1 MKKITILLLS
11 AVAIASGCKRF
22 TDINQNPN
30 DPTSVTPNVVLS
42 AALAASGNSVGTDQ
56 FTLNE
61 WMGYWAR
68 SGNYIAVQSTEQY
81 QLNTGYADG
90 TWRDLYGT
98 LSKYDYIEKT
108 ALANATSEAFYA
120 GVAKTMKAL
129 HFGQLVDMF
138 GNVPYSQAF
147 QINKYTTPAFDD
159 ASGVY
164 AKLITQLD
172 SAVYYFGVATVYYA
186 HASSAVINIDDQY
199 DIMFGRA
206 QGTDPAVRMQKW
218 IQFANTVKLRLL
230 MNVAKAAPSGI
241 DIAGEI
247 TKAVSSGGFLPAGLS
262 ATVNPG
268 YGNSNSAQLMPFY
281 GQFYTTAGNPTAV
294 TSAFNRADTYAVNF
308 YNATSDTYRPPLV
321 YTPLSNG
328 SIGSNYDGDLQA
340 LTNSFTSGIGTGLTK
355 GPNSDQII
363 LGDFESLFLQS
374 EAAARGFN
382 VGSDAETLLKAAIEQ
397 NFVYVGDNAGD
408 ADSYYSSNAGNPD
421 VDYAAAVAQVG
432 KLPSSGV
439 DAIPGLQAVLTQ
451 EWIALNGI
459 DWFQEWSN
467 YRRTGFPL
475 SDVLGISHA
484 NSHVKNAIPYRY
496 LYPQSEYDTNGK
508 NIPSL
513 ANGAY
518 TPIFWDKLH

>member
-22 TDINQNPN
+22 TDINQNQN

-42 AALAASGNSVGTDQ
+42 AALAASGSSATDQ
-56 FTLNE
+56 FNLNE

-68 SGNYIAVQSTEQY
+68 SGNYISVQSTEQY
-81 QLNTGYADG
+81 QLNTTYADG
-90 TWRDLYGT
+90 TWQDLYST
-98 LSKYDYIEKT
+98 LSKYNYLEKT
-108 ALANATSEAFYA
+108 ALASGPSGAFYA
-120 GVAKTMKAL
+120 GVAKTMKAF
-129 HFGQLVDMF
+129 HFGTLVDLF

-147 QINKYTTPAFDD
+147 QVNKYPTPSYDD
-159 ASGVY
+159 AAAIYKNLVV
-164 AKLITQLD
+164 QLD
-172 SAVYYFGVATVYYA
+172 SAVYYFGVATTYYA
-186 HASSAVINIDDQY
+186 HASSASINTDDQY

-206 QGTDPAVRMQKW
+206 QGTAPADRMSKW
-218 IQFANTVKLRLL
+218 IMFANTVKLRLL
-230 MNVAKAAPSGI
+230 MNVAKNPSGI

-247 TKAVSSGGFLPAGLS
+247 AKAVSSGGFLPAGLS

-268 YGNSNSAQLMPFY
+268 YGNSKSSQLMPFY
-281 GQFYTTAGNPTAV
+281 GNFYTTAGNPTSV
-294 TSAFNRADTYAVNF
+294 TSAFFRANTYAVNF
-308 YNATSDTYRPPLV
+308 YNATSDTYRPGLAYVPL
-321 YTPLSNG
+321 G
-328 SIGSNYDGDLQA
+328 SGAIGSNYDGDLNA
-340 LTNSFTSGIGTGLTK
+340 ATNSFTSAIGTGLTK
-355 GPNSDQII
+355 SATSDQII
-363 LGDFESLFLQS
+363 MGDFEGLFLQS

-382 VGSDAETLLKAAIEQ
+382 VGSDAETLLKTAIEQ
-397 NFVYVGDNAGD
+397 NFVYLGDNAAD
-408 ADSYYSSNAGNPD
+408 ADSYYSSNASNPN
-421 VDYAAAVAQVG
+421 VDYAAAVAAVG
-432 KLPSSGV
+432 ALPASGV
-439 DAIPGLQAVLTQ
+439 DKTPGLQAIMTQ

-459 DWFQEWSN
+459 DWFQSWTN

-508 NIPSL
+508 NIPAL